1 MGADHQNMNN
11 ESSTVSLEQV
21 EVSDIAQPRGH
32 VPPLFVVGV
41 WRSGTTLLYA
51 LLNQH
56 PDIRL
61 FYESDIAMLWPM
73 FRLPWGRKAWA
84 EKWEY
89 WNAGASRHDL
99 DLSRLASPVT
109 SLAEATELA
118 GREYC
123 RKKGAKIWGCKSP
136 SYYDRLVP
144 LAREFPGA
152 RFLVIW
158 RDPEEICSS
167 VIQAA
172 TSGAWFARRGMTH
185 RALLASETLKQQ
197 CDQLLSKGV
206 SLYQIHYRELVDDPS
221 NTMRGV
227 CEFLEVPFT
236 SAVTILKGADR
247 SAVIT
252 PWGAH
257 HALARGD
264 RIVSRR
270 EPKGSLPQALT
281 DKINRYKALWKAEA
295 GDWLLCKHF
304 REFGETKPSTWER
317 ACDHIR
323 CRALRLIDLAPSL
336 LYSAL
341 PMWVWRAYRRLKYK
355 DAQYLHGQITK
366 KDATSGS
373 DSGVPSTPTRPLN
386 QTCEIRVGKIWLHS
400 MPLDELFSSHRNE
413 LKHIVTVHS
422 EIFVAAHENPAFEA
436 ILQRTVNTIDGRILH
451 FLCSSLYRGHS
462 IRKLTGS
469 NFIYD
474 LAEYAT
480 RHGERIFL
488 LGADEQA
495 NQGSIEA
502 LKARYPALAIDGYSP
517 PFCSDIEQ
525 PAWNEAILSRIAS
538 FRPTHLAVCFG
549 PVKQE
554 MWIAQNADN
563 LFRLGVRCAIGL
575 GGTLDFVSGRK
586 RRAPKWIQA
595 IGAEWLFRLI
605 TEPARFGRTAKMFKM
620 PYFMSKFY
628 SREIRILEVD
638 DSATSTVPANAAGL
652 GKSSIREK

>member
-1 MGADHQNMNN
+1 MNS
-11 ESSTVSLEQV
+11 ELSAVSLEQT
-21 EVSDIAQPRGH
+21 DISAGDQECGH

-61 FYESDIAMLWPM
+61 FYESDIAVLWPM

-99 DLSRLASPVT
+99 DVSSLSSPVT

-123 RKKGAKIWGCKSP
+123 KGKGAKIWGCKSP
-136 SYYDRLVP
+136 SYFDRLVS
-144 LAREFPGA
+144 LAHEFPRA

-172 TSGAWFARRGMTH
+172 APGNWFARPGMTH
-185 RALLASETLKQQ
+185 RALMASETLKRQ
-197 CDQLLSKGV
+197 CDELLSKGGV
-206 SLYQIHYRELVDDPS
+206 SLYQIHYRDLVEDPS

-236 SAVTILKGADR
+236 PAVTILEGADR

-252 PWGAH
+252 PWSDH
-257 HALARGD
+257 HALARGN

-270 EPKGSLPQALT
+270 QPKGVLPASLT
-281 DKINRYKALWKAEA
+281 DKIRRYKALWKAEA

-304 REFGETKPSTWER
+304 RELGETRPSPWER
-317 ACDHIR
+317 ATDHLWF
-323 CRALRLIDLAPSL
+323 RALRLIDLAPGFF
-336 LYSAL
+336 YSIL
-341 PMWVWRAYRRLKYK
+341 PMWVWRAYRRVKYK

-366 KDATSGS
+366 KQATSGS
-373 DSGVPSTPTRPLN
+373 NSGALPAPSQPLN
-386 QTCEIRVGKIWLHS
+386 QTCAIRVGKLLLQS
-400 MPLDELFSSHRNE
+400 MPLDELFSNGRDE

-422 EIFVAAHENPAFEA
+422 EIFVAAHENAAFEA
-436 ILQRTVNTIDGRILH
+436 ILKRTINTIDGRILH
-451 FLCSSLYRGHS
+451 FLCSLLYPGRN
-462 IRKLTGS
+462 IRKLTGA
-469 NFIYD
+469 NFIYN
-474 LAEYAT
+474 LAEYAS
-480 RHGERIFL
+480 RHRERLFL
-488 LGADEQA
+488 LGADERS
-495 NQGSIEA
+495 NLGSIEA
-502 LKARYPALAIDGYSP
+502 LKARYPGLVVDGYSP
-517 PFCSDIEQ
+517 PFCSDIRQQE
-525 PAWNEAILSRIAS
+525 WNEAILSRLAN

-554 MWIAQNADN
+554 MWISQNADN

-595 IGAEWLFRLI
+595 VGAEWLFRLF
-605 TEPARFGRTAKMFKM
+605 TERGRLGRTAKMFKM
-620 PYFMSKFY
+620 PYFIAKFY
-628 SREIRILEVD
+628 SPEIRIPEEAEV
-638 DSATSTVPANAAGL
+638 SANSTIPADAAGVRAGESL
-652 GKSSIREK
+652 ISKK

>member
-1 MGADHQNMNN
+1 MNN
-11 ESSTVSLEQV
+11 ELSAVSLQETETSVGDQ
-21 EVSDIAQPRGH
+21 ERKH

-61 FYESDIAMLWPM
+61 FYESDIAVLWPM
-73 FRLPWGRKAWA
+73 FRFPWGRKAWA

-99 DLSRLASPVT
+99 DLGRLASPVT

-123 RKKGAKIWGCKSP
+123 RRKGAKIWGCKSP
-136 SYYDRLVP
+136 SYFDRLVP

-152 RFLVIW
+152 RFIVIW

-172 TSGAWFARRGMTH
+172 ASGAYFARPGMTH
-185 RALLASETLKQQ
+185 LALMASETLKQQ
-197 CDQLLSKGV
+197 CDQLLSKGGV
-206 SLYQIHYRELVDDPS
+206 SLYQLHYRDLVDDPGK
-221 NTMRGV
+221 TMRGI
-227 CEFLEVPFT
+227 CEFLDVPFT
-236 SAVTILKGADR
+236 PAVTILEGADR

-252 PWGAH
+252 PWSAH
-257 HALARGD
+257 HALASGNS
-264 RIVSRR
+264 IVARR
-270 EPKGSLPQALT
+270 EPKGALPPSLT
-281 DKINRYKALWKAEA
+281 GKIRRYKALWKAEA
-295 GDWLLCKHF
+295 GDDWLLCKHF
-304 REFGETKPSTWER
+304 GDVGEAKPSAWER
-317 ACDHIR
+317 ASDHLR
-323 CRALRLIDLAPSL
+323 FRALRLMDLAPGF
-336 LYSAL
+336 LYSTL
-341 PMWVWRAYRRLKYK
+341 PMWVWRAYRRFKYK
-355 DAQYLHGQITK
+355 DAQYLHSQITK
-366 KDATSGS
+366 KDAPSGS
-373 DSGVPSTPTRPLN
+373 NLGDPPTHPLN
-386 QTCEIRVGKIWLHS
+386 QTCAVRVGKIFLHS
-400 MPLDELFSSHRNE
+400 MPLSELFSTHRDE

-422 EIFVAAHENPAFEA
+422 EIFVAAHENATFEA
-436 ILQRTVNTIDGRILH
+436 LLKRTVNTIDGRILH
-451 FLCSSLYRGHS
+451 FLSSVLYPGRN

-474 LAEYAT
+474 LAEYAA
-480 RHGERIFL
+480 RNGERLFL
-488 LGADEQA
+488 LGAEERS

-502 LKARYPALAIDGYSP
+502 LKARYPGLIIDGYSP
-517 PFCSDIEQ
+517 PFCSNIQ
-525 PAWNEAILSRIAS
+525 QQKWNQAILNRIAN

-554 MWIAQNADN
+554 MWIAENAEN

-595 IGAEWLFRLI
+595 VGMEWLFRLV
-605 TEPARFGRTAKMFKM
+605 TEPARLGRTAKMFKM
-620 PYFMSKFY
+620 PYFISKFY
-628 SREIRILEVD
+628 SREVRIQKED
-638 DSATSTVPANAAGL
+638 EFSGSPNAPASGAGVGV
-652 GKSSIREK
+652 GKA